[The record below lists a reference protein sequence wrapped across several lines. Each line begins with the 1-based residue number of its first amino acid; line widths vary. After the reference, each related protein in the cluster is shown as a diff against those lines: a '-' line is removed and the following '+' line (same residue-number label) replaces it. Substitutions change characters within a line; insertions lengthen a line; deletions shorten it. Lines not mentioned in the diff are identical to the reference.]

1 MSIKDLFGK
10 KSNKILTKQKLDQ
23 LTDEVESHDYI
34 VSESI
39 SRNEF
44 IPKIDFSDPANFVK
58 YGTAELYY
66 EDSIKSIYNTYPYDG
81 SAAEKKKWR
90 NQASYFDRYIFDN
103 EHPRTTGYITLNSG
117 AAVATTIADGGY
129 NYDKISSPQY
139 VTFFGGPNRDP
150 SVTVGA
156 TKELS
161 KQYPENGGNANI
173 YDTTYNRESNLK
185 LSGVTGNTVEFFC
198 KVDNTDALT
207 LNNRALCLFDA
218 WNGNIIAAADYS
230 RLVIEYDDT
239 NKFLVT
245 YRSAAGAGFER
256 EPVVTSTSIT
266 TAWTHFAITLEDS
279 GADCVIK
286 AYADGELEKTVT
298 VAGGALG
305 DALQKELEG
314 SIGSYMHG
322 PTAALE
328 AAGVTAEFGGYI
340 GLHIDELR
348 FWKAKRTSKDIG
360 RHWFTQINGGVN
372 TDVANTELGIYYK
385 FNEGIFNTASI
396 DSNDSNVLDYSGRL
410 SNGTIQNYT
419 ITVRSNGSAIDEH
432 TTTTHTNTEFR
443 DPIIYAANP
452 DVVSKVSELKLKG
465 REYDY
470 RNDNSFF
477 KSMPAWI
484 QEGDGETVG
493 SPGNLN
499 KLCQALGSYFDK
511 LYMQIEVLPRI
522 KDTSYST
529 LQEGNQPYS
538 LAKDLLES
546 AGFVAPELFLDASIV
561 EELASRNEDEVF
573 ENRIHLVKNLIY
585 QNIYNNIVY
594 IYKSKGTEKAFRNLI
609 RCFGVDEELIK
620 LNLYADNT
628 DYKIRDNVRHT
639 SLKKKYA
646 NFNHDLRHEANVYQ
660 YQDPS
665 DTTNTRSYILSHAT
679 DVDYIATTMEA
690 EVIFPKDLQGDTPA
704 DVTRRTFTTSSLFGL
719 HEADTGVAQDVLT
732 FTGND
737 YGNFQVYAIRED
749 EMSKNA
755 KFQLVSTNGF
765 PAAPITLTSDTFYDV
780 YDGEKWNFAVRIKV
794 SNKEMEITD
803 RATGSTTG
811 PTYVLE
817 FYGVNASQN
826 SVEDEFTVTQ
836 AITQADA
843 QTALR
848 AAKRVYCGAH
858 RTNFTGSVLVKSD
871 AKISSVRYWYD
882 YLNDETIKYHAYD
895 ITNSGR
901 LNPDS
906 PTHFGATS
914 LDPTDRIQVPEIETL
929 ALNWEFDNVTTT
941 DGSGRFV
948 TMDLSSGSLG
958 EATVTQPYGWFS
970 ELVGYRHSGRGDF
983 FPTSNADAVTTEYV
997 SSAKQVPI
1005 ENINSG
1011 DMINILSQD
1020 DETFTRESRPVKYFF
1035 AAEKSMYQAVS
1046 DEMLKVFSG
1055 IARFNDLIGDPAN
1068 RYRMTY
1074 KNLEKLRQLFYER
1087 QITDVSSLEKYVDFY
1102 KWLDSSIS
1110 AMMEK
1115 LFPASANFS
1124 PELRNVVESHVLERN
1139 KYWNKFPTLEM
1150 KASDPI
1156 AAAAGIEELLYDWDH
1171 GHAPVDPAAPEDE
1184 TCLWHNERVERDDGR
1199 VTSGVAA
1206 VDADRESIRKAVV
1219 RDSYRVS
1226 RKLYDNA
1233 SSTFYE
1239 GNTFALR
1246 SLKKPYRFG
1255 VEKHTEIRGGIN
1267 YSDSKK
1273 DINNTV
1279 RSSTKITSAAQGIE
1293 IKGSLQNDPS
1303 CLDSFSALNPKVKN
1317 TNPAS
1322 VTDATAG
1329 GYLNPVKGASLLPF
1343 DYHFSTPNATS
1354 AGAVPSSANRTNIHS
1369 DSYGE
1374 LNEVP
1379 MQGPFTNQWVGG
1391 NQHRHVTLTTTQED
1405 TARPELY
1412 VEVSD
1417 TLRHPHDVD
1426 TTNYAARYTR
1436 DGLAKRPLNVSNI
1449 KTVSGATE
1457 DSESNELPHGN
1468 YTHDYQVV
1476 QAHSRDSQNR
1486 WFVKNEGAKSF
1497 TSTADS
1503 SFITDTTNT
1512 GISFPLTD
1520 FELPD
1525 RNLNSAGT
1533 SFGTSDHVFVNR
1545 FSSPGS
1551 PAESSRGSLDAE
1563 SEQYSPYSSVNYRNL
1578 SARQHLN
1585 DWHTYHTSQFGL
1597 RSTYMGAAPTITDVG
1612 AWHKNNR
1619 NPITR
1624 MRLINPSLP
1633 DSSHATK
1640 YGFEVCYDNFFVGHQ
1655 LPRSDWQYSWIYA
1668 AAGDGTSTA
1677 PLSTVHDRRYGYT
1690 SSYANISVDAAS
1702 SFAINGSITY
1712 ADATTAE
1719 VPFVNLNEILID
1731 PISLTKG
1738 LMGFDESGHTRT
1750 KQNYINKSEYLKKEG
1765 PDLNAIL
1772 LSRNGPYGYPSWK
1785 QIRTGETKL
1794 VKAQRKNNIIS
1805 SQDAP
1810 QTRLI
1815 TSSAGAV
1822 SSYAD
1827 NRADTFKNYSEPA
1840 AIWNSSIFTT
1850 FNTDESKGS
1859 IGVKHAYRNNLELFS
1874 NESLNDRLGLIEKDE
1889 EQVYDRLVRM
1899 YSSATP
1905 DVTFTSLLYKENIFP
1920 NHRYVATKYVR
1931 LRNKYTESSI
1941 KIKNNSSGY
1950 FGVGDPLRQHI
1961 RTFWKD
1967 TLDSRARDL
1976 YSYNALGYN
1985 YSPLF
1990 YDKHKQVDSV
2000 WALDDIREYTESTD
2014 TLSRHVLGDLAYMG
2028 DARYDE
2034 FISTFRP
2041 SAPSIKALTLVSTLT
2056 VSEIEDV
2063 TSPIDSSP
2071 SIMTRVV
2078 TASYGV
2084 ITPESTLPAS
2094 GGSPFSRG
2102 DITTLLSGKGSKGSA
2117 MPVPTPRPRI
2127 ITTPRPITAPA
2138 EPSSGVFT
2146 GDSEFDM
2153 GPVDGPLGGIADA
2166 TIPGSDAHPGFD
2178 LPFEPSSPTVLMPE
2192 SEPPRPALQ
2201 WIYNPYNAD
2210 RSEKGWSWR
2219 APDIRGKN
2227 PWYNSYDKYN
2237 LDIKHIGQNYGTIS
2251 EFRISQHM
2259 KSYSEDSSGFN
2270 FRKENFNFLTLDGA
2284 NHDFDTSA
2292 NVTGS
2297 VETEY
2302 SRRGLGEFTGSQ
2314 YPTITS
2320 DNQFDLIMNNSYIK
2334 NLYEGYK
2341 HKNQFYSAGT
2351 LTIDNSVKVPR
2362 LVDKVTQNRKN
2373 SYDLYN
2379 SIQTL
2384 AESNSWR
2391 QVRPYNGLR
2400 SAALEFNTTISSDD
2414 YIYSIV
2420 DKFESSTNGISFAQ
2434 GATAA
2439 DVDPFTLS
2447 FWVNPD
2453 ANAYNN
2459 NDFMGSVCILNSTDR
2474 DNITGTVT
2482 DEMGIWLKC
2491 PSPTTGVQ
2499 GGLTFYI
2506 KDAIGTSTTTTPISP
2521 ASAVTADIMYHFMS
2535 YDSGTDTLTPVTLDT
2550 DKYNHIVLQFAPRRT
2565 GASHAKVMMWL
2576 NGERLYGIH
2585 PTLLGASPLTTKKAY
2600 TSVEIGADAAETAG
2614 TDITTQIEPGNV
2626 IIAGKNMVGTTREDK
2641 FVGRMNELSV
2651 FHGVL
2656 TKESIGKLY
2665 GKNTDGTGGGTPTNI
2680 LEEFYNYELTN
2691 IYLDAAERNDHFGST
2706 APKTTSAA
2714 LVQVNIATQ
2723 ATAELAI
2730 WWRMGIPSNNLI
2742 TEETSSYSSEFFSRH
2757 VHSDPIKY
2765 IDNVVR
2771 DHSDNTDFTRKRI
2784 TISADVVKKL
2794 IPYNGFYPSQRTVQ
2808 LGNLFKEDYFDSIKK
2823 SIVNSDAMYDTQRL
2837 QSLLQCFMAPGILYN
2852 SLKSGIAVDWPAFTN
2867 DTGYE
2872 PVNYLAKYGTY
2883 TSAKL
2888 ADITDN
2894 DDLYTAPAPNWYHAR
2909 KNPYAAAVGSY
2920 ETATANS
2927 DSFFED
2933 QPKFAS
2939 EKVAPEKAGFVILQE
2954 PNIRIPFEG
2963 LLSPE
2968 SNLPKGNNLEI
2979 SRFSN
2984 QKIFTSVLLDF
2995 DGFDCEGNDVSL
3007 VSMAE
3012 EDDGSLTEMAITIPI
3027 RRSADLI
3034 PGNTTTAVG
3043 EFEVTSTPEHVLSRQ
3058 VAIDFAKRVNEEA
3071 NKGNT
3076 GWVAFP
3082 VPSSDSLSLESDT
3095 STLTADKDSG
3105 RFYPTSPT
3113 IASNM
3118 TWHFYQTLF
3127 GTGESPDNDRPEF
3140 SDVVGK
3146 LEEAGLASNGHYR
3159 VKMYYI
3165 GIPKNKED
3173 YNIFDNLRS
3182 PNVDLLVGSSEAKI
3196 RITQYYAG
3204 KAGAASSEKF
3214 KVGGLL
3220 KLRSTLTTLGIKSVH
3235 SDGSV
3240 NSTMDMVSSIP
3251 SQTTL
3256 ASGGV
3261 EVSSIFSAGRPNEV
3275 FFMAPEYYTGS
3286 INDITN
3292 TKRYP
3297 SFNVSKPSSSELYKR
3312 AMHNFLAEIPSF
3324 FLDGE
3329 KLTSFTS
3336 KPESEFKSMVAGEIY
3351 SMDVS
3356 CYNLGDL
3363 KTSLSAYSDTQG
3375 RYYGP
3380 SFKYKNADT
3389 YNSAAELIADPAQA
3403 PYTPPYFHGKSIARI
3418 TFTPSESR
3426 KYSLDEILGGIEVQY
3441 FNEEA
3446 RQKFNSIV
3454 RKQNNRDDDSE
3465 IRANLLLNE
3474 SGCEESP
3481 AYKSMMNLDSSVA
3494 LKNKVEIKSVEYD
3507 AVTSAPKSASDGAFA
3522 WNIST
3527 KFESPV
3533 FNFNNAENSSKLITI
3548 ADDTRESDK
3557 EGIGMWS
3564 GYGALPK
3571 RDEGL
3576 FMKIEEAPGAGSLID
3591 VCGFNNPG
3599 IELEKRIGKLASQ
3612 KEISEAIVLV
3622 PFVDNAIS
3630 GRTTKVE
3637 NKNFFKID
3645 TTILNKQKQ
3654 NMKAGRPPVVSGD
3667 FGMSQDIEE
3676 TSVSNMVKMMDK
3688 YYIPPQYNFEKY
3700 QDINPFVM
3708 YFIEFKHN
3716 LNQSDLSDIWQGVM
3730 PNISETAEKDSQSL
3744 SHDLTKVD
3752 LFGGKAPPNNVR
3764 WMIFRVKKKGKN
3776 NYSSLLKDDRFNFD
3790 FNVSEVDNYYSY
3802 NWPYDFFS
3810 LIELAKVDAGI
3821 EILSDE
3827 SFDGTTTKFGE
3838 LSEDKKEDILNNVS
3852 SFVVTEEE

>member
-44 IPKIDFSDPANFVK
+44 IPKIDFSDPANFAK

-117 AAVATTIADGGY
+117 AAVASTVLNGGF
-129 NYDKISSPQY
+129 NFDRISSPQY

-150 SVTVGA
+150 SVAVGDPE
-156 TKELS
+156 ELS
-161 KQYPENGGNANI
+161 KQYPEKGGNANI

-185 LSGVTGNTVEFFC
+185 LSGVAGNTIEFFC
-198 KVDNTDALT
+198 KVDNTDDLT
-207 LNNRALCLFDA
+207 LNNRTLCLFDA
-218 WNGNIIAAADYS
+218 WNGNAIASADYS

-279 GADCVIK
+279 EADCVIK
-286 AYADGELEKTVT
+286 AYADGELEQTVT
-298 VAGGALG
+298 VAAGALG

-314 SIGSYMHG
+314 SIGSYTHG
-322 PTAALE
+322 PTTALE

-348 FWKAKRTSKDIG
+348 FWKTKRTSKDIG

-372 TDVANTELGIYYK
+372 TDIANTELGIYYK
-385 FNEGIFNTASI
+385 FNEGIFDTLSI
-396 DSNDSNVLDYSGRL
+396 NSDDSNVLDYSGRI

-419 ITVRSNGSAIDEH
+419 TTVRSVGSAIDEH
-432 TTTTHTNTEFR
+432 ATTTHTNTEFK
-443 DPIIYAANP
+443 DPIIYATNP

-465 REYDY
+465 REYDH

-484 QEGDGETVG
+484 QEGDGESID
-493 SPGNLN
+493 SPGNLK

-522 KDTSYST
+522 KDATYST
-529 LQEGNQPYS
+529 FQEGNQPYS

-546 AGFVAPELFLDASIV
+546 AGFIAPELFLDASII

-628 DYKIRDNVRHT
+628 DYKIRDSVRHT

-646 NFNHDLRHEANVYQ
+646 NFNHETRHEANVYQ

-690 EVIFPKDLQGDTPA
+690 EVVFPKDLQGETPPE
-704 DVTRRTFTTSSLFGL
+704 VIRRTFTTSSLFGL
-719 HEADTGVAQDVLT
+719 HEADPAVPQSNLA
-732 FTGND
+732 FTAND

-749 EMSKNA
+749 EVSKNA

-765 PAAPITLTSDTFYDV
+765 PVFGPITLTSDTFHDV
-780 YDGEKWNFAVRIKV
+780 YDGEKWNFAVRIKI
-794 SNKEMEITD
+794 SNKEMETTD
-803 RATGSTTG
+803 RAGGSTAT
-811 PTYVLE
+811 PEYVLE
-817 FYGVNASQN
+817 FYGVNATQN
-826 SVEDEFTVTQ
+826 TVENEFIVTQ
-836 AITQADA
+836 AIGQTDA
-843 QTALR
+843 LTALR

-858 RTNFTGSVLVKSD
+858 RTDFTTAPTLTKSD
-871 AKISSVRYWYD
+871 VKISSVRYWYD
-882 YLNDETIKYHAYD
+882 YLNDDTIKYHAYD

-901 LNPDS
+901 LNPDK
-906 PTHFGATS
+906 PTHFGVTS
-914 LDPTDRIQVPEIETL
+914 LDPTDRIQIPEIETL
-929 ALNWEFDNVTTT
+929 ALNWQFDNVTTT
-941 DGSGRFV
+941 DGSGQFV
-948 TMDLSSGSLG
+948 AMDLSSGSFD

-983 FPTSNADAVTTEYV
+983 FSASSTDAVMTEYI

-1035 AAEKSMYQAVS
+1035 AAEKSMHQAIS

-1087 QITDVSSLEKYVDFY
+1087 QITDTASLEKYVGLY
-1102 KWLDSSIS
+1102 KWLDSSLS
-1110 AMMEK
+1110 SMMEQ

-1124 PELRNVVESHVLERN
+1124 PELRTVVESHVLERN
-1139 KYWNKFPTLEM
+1139 KYWNKAPTLEM

-1156 AAAAGIEELLYDWDH
+1156 AGAAGIEELLYDWDH
-1171 GHAPVDPAAPEDE
+1171 GHAPVDPLAPEDE
-1184 TCLWHNERVERDDGR
+1184 TCLWHSERVERGDAR
-1199 VTSGVAA
+1199 VTTANPA

-1226 RKLYDNA
+1226 RKLYDDV

-1239 GNTFALR
+1239 GNTYALR

-1255 VEKHTEIRGGIN
+1255 VEKRKEIRGGIN
-1267 YSDSKK
+1267 YSDAKR

-1279 RSSTKITSAAQGIE
+1279 RSSTKITTGAQGIE
-1293 IKGSLQNDPS
+1293 IGGSLQNDPS

-1343 DYHFSTPNATS
+1343 DYHFSAPNAT
-1354 AGAVPSSANRTNIHS
+1354 ALAAVPSSANRTNIHS

-1391 NQHRHVTLTTTQED
+1391 NQHRHITLTTTQED

-1412 VEVSD
+1412 VENANI
-1417 TLRHPHDVD
+1417 LRHPHDVS
-1426 TTNYAARYTR
+1426 TANYAARYTR
-1436 DGLAKRPLNVSNI
+1436 DGLAKRPLNIANI
-1449 KTVSGATE
+1449 KTTAGATE

-1468 YTHDYQVV
+1468 YTHDYQVI

-1503 SFITDTTNT
+1503 SFIIDTTNT
-1512 GISFPLTD
+1512 GILFPLTD
-1520 FELPD
+1520 FQLPD
-1525 RNLNSAGT
+1525 RNINSAGS

-1545 FSSPGS
+1545 FSAPGS
-1551 PAESSRGSLDAE
+1551 PAESARGSLDAE
-1563 SEQYSPYSSVNYRNL
+1563 SEQYSPYSTINYRNL

-1585 DWHTYHTSQFGL
+1585 AWHTYHTAQFGL
-1597 RSTYMGAAPTITDVG
+1597 RSGHIHGTPLISDVG

-1624 MRLINPSLP
+1624 MRLIDPSLL
-1633 DSSHATK
+1633 DSDHANK
-1640 YGFEVCYDNFFVGHQ
+1640 YGFEACYDNFYVGHQ
-1655 LPRSDWQYSWIYA
+1655 IPRSDWQYSWIYA
-1668 AAGDGTSTA
+1668 ASGDGTSTA
-1677 PLSTVHDRRYGYT
+1677 PLSTVHDRISGYT
-1690 SSYANISVDAAS
+1690 SSYANISIDAAS
-1702 SFAINGSITY
+1702 AFAISGSVTY
-1712 ADATTAE
+1712 ADTTTAD
-1719 VPFVNLNEILID
+1719 VPFVNLNEILVD

-1738 LMGFDESGHTRT
+1738 LMGFDETGRTRT
-1750 KQNYINKSEYLKKEG
+1750 KHNYITKSEYLKKEG

-1772 LSRNGPYGYPSWK
+1772 LSRNGPYGHPSWK

-1794 VKAQRKNNIIS
+1794 AKTQRKNNIIS
-1805 SQDAP
+1805 SQHAP
-1810 QTRLI
+1810 TRLLP
-1815 TSSAGAV
+1815 GGVNV
-1822 SSYAD
+1822 SGI
-1827 NRADTFKNYSEPA
+1827 RARGTTFTNYNEPA
-1840 AIWNSSIFTT
+1840 AVWNSPVFTT
-1850 FNTDESKGS
+1850 FNTDESEGS
-1859 IGVKHAYRNNLELFS
+1859 IGVKHSYKNNIELFS
-1874 NESLNDRLGLIEKDE
+1874 NESLNDRLGLMEKDE
-1889 EQVYDRLVRM
+1889 EQVYDRLVSM
-1899 YSSATP
+1899 YSSAIP

-1920 NHRYVATKYVR
+1920 NHKYVATKYVR
-1931 LRNKYTESSI
+1931 LRNKYTESNI
-1941 KIKNNSSGY
+1941 KTKNNSTGY

-1967 TLDSRARDL
+1967 TLDSRVRDL
-1976 YSYNALGYN
+1976 FSYNALGYN

-2000 WALDDIREYTESTD
+2000 WALDDIREYTASTD
-2014 TLSRHVLGDLAYMG
+2014 TLLRHVLGDLAHIG
-2028 DARYDE
+2028 TARYDE

-2041 SAPSIKALTLVSTLT
+2041 SAPSIKALTLVSALT
-2056 VSEIEDV
+2056 VSEIEDAS
-2063 TSPIDSSP
+2063 TPTDSAP
-2071 SIMTRVV
+2071 SIVSRPPGG
-2078 TASYGV
+2078 SYGLSD
-2084 ITPESTLPAS
+2084 PPS
-2094 GGSPFSRG
+2094 GSAAAG
-2102 DITTLLSGKGSKGSA
+2102 DITKLLAGKGSFS
-2117 MPVPTPRPRI
+2117 PTPTPSPRA
-2127 ITTPRPITAPA
+2127 TTPPRRTSAFTEPSAGAFDPA
-2138 EPSSGVFT
+2138 EAAPTEDSDFITGVI
-2146 GDSEFDM
+2146 D
-2153 GPVDGPLGGIADA
+2153 P
-2166 TIPGSDAHPGFD
+2166 TIPGSDAIPGG
-2178 LPFEPSSPTVLMPE
+2178 LPPEALALTVLVPE
-2192 SEPPRPALQ
+2192 TEPPRPVLQ
-2201 WIYNPYNAD
+2201 WIYNPHNSD
-2210 RSEKGWSWR
+2210 RTEKGWSWR
-2219 APDIRGKN
+2219 SSEIVDKK
-2227 PWYNSYDKYN
+2227 PWYNSYEDYSI
-2237 LDIKHIGQNYGTIS
+2237 DIRHIGQNYGTVS

-2259 KSYSEDSSGFN
+2259 KTYSEESSGLN

-2297 VETEY
+2297 VEKEY
-2302 SRRGLGEFTGSQ
+2302 SRRGLGEFTGTQ
-2314 YPTITS
+2314 YPTTRGTE
-2320 DNQFDLIMNNSYIK
+2320 NEFDLVMNNAYIK
-2334 NLYEGYK
+2334 NLYDGYK
-2341 HKNQFYSAGT
+2341 HKNQFYAGGT
-2351 LTIDNSVKVPR
+2351 LTIDNSITVPR
-2362 LVDKVTQNRKN
+2362 LVDKVTQTRTNAYTKY
-2373 SYDLYN
+2373 STLHGD
-2379 SIQTL
+2379 TL
-2384 AESNSWR
+2384 AQSDSWR
-2391 QVRPYNGLR
+2391 QVRPYNGLQ
-2400 SAALEFNTTISSDD
+2400 SAALEFNTTINSND

-2420 DKFESSTNGISFAQ
+2420 DKFESSTNGISFDSAL
-2434 GATAA
+2434 TV
-2439 DVDPFTLS
+2439 DDLDPFTLS

-2453 ANAYNN
+2453 QNAYNN
-2459 NDFMGSVCILNSTDR
+2459 NDFMGSVCVLNSTDTN
-2474 DNITGTVT
+2474 NITGTVT
-2482 DEMGIWLKC
+2482 DEVGVWLKC

-2499 GGLTFYI
+2499 GGLTFYV
-2506 KDAIGTSTTTTPISP
+2506 KDAVGTATTDTPVSP
-2521 ASAVTADIMYHFMS
+2521 ATAVTADIMYHFMQ
-2535 YDSGTDTLTPVTLDT
+2535 YDTGTDTLIPVTLDT
-2550 DKYNHIVLQFAPRRT
+2550 NSYSHIVLQFVPRRT

-2576 NGERLYGIH
+2576 NGERLYGLH
-2585 PTLLGASPLTTKKAY
+2585 PTLLGAAPLTTKIAF
-2600 TSVEIGADAAETAG
+2600 TSVEIGADPAETAG
-2614 TDITTQIEPGNV
+2614 TDITDQLNPGNV
-2626 IIAGKNMVGTTREDK
+2626 IIAGKNMIGTTREDK
-2641 FVGRMNELSV
+2641 FVGRMNELSL

-2656 TKESIGKLY
+2656 TKESIAKLY

-2691 IYLDAAERNDHFGST
+2691 IYLDTTERSDHFGAT
-2706 APKTTSAA
+2706 APKTTTATLA
-2714 LVQVNIATQ
+2714 QTDVPAGHAVN
-2723 ATAELAI
+2723 ELAI
-2730 WWRMGIPSNNLI
+2730 WWRMGVPFNRII
-2742 TEETSSYSSEFFSRH
+2742 TEEVSRYSPEFFNRH
-2757 VHSDPIKY
+2757 VHSEPIKY
-2765 IDNVVR
+2765 IDNVIR
-2771 DHSDNTDFTRKRI
+2771 DHSNSADFTRKRI

-2808 LGNLFKEDYFDSIKK
+2808 LGSLFKEDYFDSIKK
-2823 SIVNSDAMYDTQRL
+2823 SLVNSDAMYDTQRL

-2852 SLKSGIAVDWPAFTN
+2852 SLKSGLAVDWPAFTN

-2883 TSAKL
+2883 TSARL
-2888 ADITDN
+2888 ADIS
-2894 DDLYTAPAPNWYHAR
+2894 DDDELYTAPAPNWYHTR
-2909 KNPYAAAVGSY
+2909 NNPYAP
-2920 ETATANS
+2920 ATGNYAKASANTG
-2927 DSFFED
+2927 SFFKD

-2939 EKVAPEKAGFVILQE
+2939 EAIPSDKAGFVILQE

-2968 SNLPKGNNLEI
+2968 STLPKGNNLEV
-2979 SRFSN
+2979 SRLSN

-3007 VSMAE
+3007 ISIIE
-3012 EDDGSLTEMAITIPI
+3012 QPDGSLTEEAITIPI
-3027 RRSADLI
+3027 RRSSDTV
-3034 PGNTTTAVG
+3034 PGSTFAAVG

-3076 GWVAFP
+3076 GWIAFP

-3095 STLTADKDSG
+3095 STRTADKSTG
-3105 RFYPTSPT
+3105 RFASTPPTVS
-3113 IASNM
+3113 SNM

-3127 GTGESPDNDRPEF
+3127 EIDSFSRTSRPKLAGILGNLQETGLS
-3140 SDVVGK
+3140 ST
-3146 LEEAGLASNGHYR
+3146 GHHR
-3159 VKMYYI
+3159 VKLLYI
-3165 GIPKNKED
+3165 GAPSSDIED
-3173 YNIFDNLRS
+3173 YNVFDNLLNPS
-3182 PNVDLLVGSSEAKI
+3182 ANLMIGAEEAKV
-3196 RITQYYAG
+3196 RVTQYYAG
-3204 KAGAASSEKF
+3204 KAGSATNEKF
-3214 KVGGLL
+3214 KVGGIL
-3220 KLRSTLTTLGIKSVH
+3220 KLRSTLTALGIKSINP
-3235 SDGSV
+3235 DGTV
-3240 NSTMDMVSSIP
+3240 NSEMDMISSVP

-3256 ASGGV
+3256 ATGGTA
-3261 EVSSIFSAGRPNEV
+3261 VSSIFSAGRPNEI

-3286 INDITN
+3286 AGSIANS
-3292 TKRYP
+3292 KRYP
-3297 SFNVSKPSSSELYKR
+3297 SFNLSKPSSSELYKR

-3336 KPESEFKSMVAGEIY
+3336 KPESEFKSMLAGQTY
-3351 SMDVS
+3351 YMDVS

-3363 KTSLSAYSDTQG
+3363 KMSLSAYSDTQG
-3375 RYYGP
+3375 RYFGP
-3380 SFKYKNADT
+3380 SFRYKNADS
-3389 YNSAAELIADPAQA
+3389 YNDAAELIADPAQA
-3403 PYTPPYFHGKSIARI
+3403 PYTPPYFHGKAVARI
-3418 TFTPSESR
+3418 AFTATESR
-3426 KYSLDEILGGIEVQY
+3426 RYSLDEIIGGIKIDY

-3446 RQKFNSIV
+3446 RQKFNSTV
-3454 RKQNNRDDDSE
+3454 RKQNNE
-3465 IRANLLLNE
+3465 ELEEVRAPLLSNE
-3474 SGCEESP
+3474 SGCENSP
-3481 AYKSMMNLDSSVA
+3481 AYKAMMKLNSSIA
-3494 LKNKVEIKSVEYD
+3494 FKNKVEIKSIEYD
-3507 AVTSAPKSASDGAFA
+3507 AITNTPVSASNGSFA

-3533 FNFNNAENSSKLITI
+3533 LNFNNNNNRTKLVT
-3548 ADDTRESDK
+3548 AASDARDSDR
-3557 EGIGMWS
+3557 EGIGLWS
-3564 GYGALPK
+3564 GYGAFP
-3571 RDEGL
+3571 RRNEGL
-3576 FMKIEEAPGAGSLID
+3576 FLKLEETSIGPSLID
-3591 VCGFNNPG
+3591 ICGFDLPG
-3599 IELEKRIGKLASQ
+3599 AELEKRIGKVAVE
-3612 KEISEAIVLV
+3612 KEISEALVLI
-3622 PFVDNAIS
+3622 PFIEDSIPD
-3630 GRTTKVE
+3630 RTTQIE
-3637 NKNFFKID
+3637 NKNFFKVD
-3645 TTILNKQKQ
+3645 KTILNKQKQ
-3654 NMKAGRPPVVSGD
+3654 NMKAGNPPIMSGD

-3676 TSVSNMVKMMDK
+3676 TSISNMVKMMDK
-3688 YYIPPQYNFEKY
+3688 YYIPPQYNFENY
-3700 QDINPFVM
+3700 ETIDPFVM

-3730 PNISETAEKDSQSL
+3730 PRISERAEKDNQSL
-3744 SHDLTKVD
+3744 SHDLTRVD
-3752 LFGGKAPPNNVR
+3752 LFGGSAPPNNVR
-3764 WMIFRVKKKGKN
+3764 WMIFRVKKKGKA

-3827 SFDGTTTKFGE
+3827 SYDGTTTKFGK
-3838 LSEDKKEDILNNVS
+3838 LSEDKKEDILK
-3852 SFVVTEEE
+3852 FVVTEEE